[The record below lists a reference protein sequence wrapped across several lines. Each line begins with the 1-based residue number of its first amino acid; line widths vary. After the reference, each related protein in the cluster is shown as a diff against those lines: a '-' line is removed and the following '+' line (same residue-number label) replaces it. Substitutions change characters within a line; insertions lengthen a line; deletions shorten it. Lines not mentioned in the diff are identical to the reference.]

1 MLDEIIKIWIAPT
14 ITAIVAAILSL
25 IIEQVVFKLNDN
37 IKIKKVNNQMIEH
50 IEPFIIQQIFIK
62 LEDIKKIRSAIIL
75 ENDIKEYKVYS
86 IEELRD
92 ILILNVSNTKYL
104 KEEEKNKLFKLINNI
119 FTEKTIDEINN
130 KNETINTEIDTIEVK
145 SSIFDN
151 AIIRLLIINLIL
163 IILIKIIPQ

>member
-25 IIEQVVFKLNDN
+25 IIEKVVFKLNDN

-92 ILILNVSNTKYL
+92 VLILNVSNTKYL

-145 SSIFDN
+145 SSIFDS

>member
-25 IIEQVVFKLNDN
+25 IIEKVVFKLNDN

-86 IEELRD
+86 IKELRD
-92 ILILNVSNTKYL
+92 VLILNVSNTKYL

-145 SSIFDN
+145 SSIFDS
-151 AIIRLLIINLIL
+151 AIVRLLIINLIL